1 MKNAGKIREL
11 VRLFIRNLE
20 ILEKNE
26 ASCCGI
32 TVGQCHAI
40 VEIGRAGSIS
50 LNELALLLNLD
61 NSTMSRTVNNL
72 VQQELAQREADPQ
85 DRRFVSIRLTEKGGE
100 VFRGIEEEMTL
111 YFNKVFEDIPER
123 KRDQVI
129 ESLELLLE
137 AVRKNKCCS

>member
-1 MKNAGKIREL
+1 MENAGKIREL

-20 ILEKNE
+20 ILEKSE

-32 TVGQCHAI
+32 TIGQCHAI
-40 VEIGRAGSIS
+40 VEIGRVGKIS

-72 VQQELAQREADPQ
+72 VQQDLAEREIDSK
-85 DRRFVSIRLTEKGGE
+85 DRRFVSIKLTEKGNE
-100 VFRGIEEEMTL
+100 VFLGIEEEMTV
-111 YFNKVFEDIPER
+111 YFNKVFTDIPKE
-123 KRDQVI
+123 KRNQVI

-137 AVRKNKCCS
+137 AVKKNKCCS

>member
-1 MKNAGKIREL
+1 MESAGKIREL

-20 ILEKNE
+20 ILHKSE

-32 TVGQCHAI
+32 TIGQCHAI

-72 VQQELAQREADPQ
+72 VQQELAEREADPQ

-100 VFRGIEEEMTL
+100 VFRGIEEEMTI
-111 YFNKVFEDIPER
+111 YFNKVFADIPER